1 MRFLVAS
8 DSHGRVSHL
17 LEMIERSHTHRFP
30 ADAILFLGDGLRD
43 LSYLSDVGIPVF
55 AVRGNCDFFGSELPS
70 EELLNFEGYRILMT
84 HGDRFSVKSGDARII
99 DYAVSRGVDI
109 VLHGHTHVPVEHY
122 YPEGSDAC
130 DVSLKKPLYV
140 LNPGSIGEA
149 RDSFSPG
156 YAVLE
161 LTSQGVSWNRVV
173 L

>member
-17 LEMIERSHTHRFP
+17 LEMLERSHTHRFP
-30 ADAILFLGDGLRD
+30 ADALLFLGDGLRD

-55 AVRGNCDFFGSELPS
+55 AVRGNCDFFGSDLPM

-84 HGDRFSVKSGDARII
+84 HGDRYSVKSGESRII
-99 DYAVSRGVDI
+99 GYAASRGADI

-122 YPEGSDAC
+122 YPKGSDVAGTP
-130 DVSLKKPLYV
+130 LEKPIYV
-140 LNPGSIGEA
+140 LNPGSIGEG

-161 LTSQGVSWNRVV
+161 LSSAGVSWNRVV